1 VSLSDDSPGDGAGRA
16 EALRFGPFELDP
28 RSRELRRE
36 GEPVA
41 LRQQAAWILA
51 LLAQRR
57 GQLITREEIKEEVWG
72 AAAGVYADQGLNDC
86 IRDIRVALDDR
97 ARRPIYVATL
107 PRRGYRFLAPVSRG
121 EDTLPPVAP
130 PEAAPS
136 RRSFT
141 GSGLVALVVLFAL
154 LAGIGLYYEHV
165 RSVLSSAEPVRVA
178 VRRFQDLGG
187 QSSYFSDG
195 LGEELIAQLGRLEP
209 GQLEVIALSP
219 AVPDGGISSLRDA
232 LGIDY
237 ILEGSVRYGGGR
249 ARITAHLVEVE
260 TQTQAWAGT
269 FERSLSD
276 ILRVQSDV
284 ARAVARELRVVLSPE
299 AEARLAGSPPVDPEA
314 YRLLLKGR
322 HLWGRMDIKSL
333 RKSVAYFQQALER
346 QSDYALAHASLA
358 DAYLKLGDYT
368 AMHQDE
374 VLRLA
379 RQSVERALEL
389 DPDLAAGYASL
400 GWIQSVYELD
410 WEGAERSYLRAIEL
424 NPSSPRAHQWYTHLL
439 RATGRID
446 EALREARIAQE
457 LDPVGAMYG
466 VNLGFA
472 LNDSGDHR
480 GAYDE
485 FEKVLEM
492 HPDFPP
498 ALLGRGYTLLALGR
512 DEEAIAAMERA
523 AEVVGG
529 SALFD
534 GTLAYTY
541 ATAGDPDKARGV
553 LERMLAAPVRSPFLI
568 ALVYVGLGEPDPA
581 FEWLERA
588 LSERDPRA
596 RTVGSDARFAPLR
609 SDPRYADLLGRFGLA
624 DATGG
629 ARATD

>member
-1 VSLSDDSPGDGAGRA
+1 VSLSDDSRSDGAGRPD
-16 EALRFGPFELDP
+16 ALRFGPFDLDP
-28 RSRELRRE
+28 RSRELRRD

-57 GQLITREEIKEEVWG
+57 GELITREEIKQQVWG
-72 AAAGVYADQGLNDC
+72 ADAGVYADQGLNDC

-121 EDTLPPVAP
+121 GDAIPPVP
-130 PEAAPS
+130 PTVAAPS

-141 GSGLVALVVLFAL
+141 VSGLAGVLVVAL
-154 LAGIGLYYEHV
+154 LAGLGLYYGGAGG
-165 RSVLSSAEPVRVA
+165 VLSPEEPVRIA

-187 QSSYFSDG
+187 ESAYFSDG

-219 AVPDGGISSLRDA
+219 AVPDGGIASLRET
-232 LGIDY
+232 LGVDY

-276 ILRVQSDV
+276 ILKVQSDV
-284 ARAVARELRVVLSPE
+284 ARAVADELQVVLSPE

-333 RKSVAYFQQALER
+333 RLSVEYFQRALER

-389 DPDLAAGYASL
+389 DPDLAAGYVTL
-400 GWIQSVYELD
+400 GWIQSIYELD
-410 WEGAERSYLRAIEL
+410 WEAAERCYLRAIEL

-446 EALREARIAQE
+446 AAIREARIAQE

-512 DEEAIAAMERA
+512 EEEAIAAMERA

-541 ATAGDPDKARGV
+541 ATAGDAENARGV

-568 ALVYVGLGEPDPA
+568 ALVYVGLGEHDPA

-588 LSERDPRA
+588 LAERDPRA
-596 RTVGSDARFAPLR
+596 RTVASDARFAPLR
-609 SDPRYADLLGRFGLA
+609 SDPRYADLLDRFGLA
-624 DATGG
+624 EATSGEGATG
-629 ARATD
+629 